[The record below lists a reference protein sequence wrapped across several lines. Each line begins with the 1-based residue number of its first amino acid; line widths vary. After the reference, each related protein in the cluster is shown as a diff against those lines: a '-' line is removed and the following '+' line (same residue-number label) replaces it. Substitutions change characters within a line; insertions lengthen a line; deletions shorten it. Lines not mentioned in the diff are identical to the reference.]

1 MNDDDTI
8 TLGDDEWT
16 VADLRRSL
24 SALIDY
30 ITRDC
35 TDTNPCT
42 CVTCWYLFGDAEN
55 IGPDSS
61 F

>member
-1 MNDDDTI
+1 MSN
-8 TLGDDEWT
+8 
-16 VADLRRSL
+16 DLRAAVD
-24 SALIDY
+24 ALITY

-35 TDTNPCT
+35 TGADPCT